1 MNIHDSGVQLK
12 YIRDRMLHSAL
23 NFAIGFFGLPIEGKY
38 LQSVTIEEDGV
49 CLTNHFLVSF
59 DLTELDSSTT
69 TRLLHI
75 RPARTQ
81 RSRRK
86 ETERYIS

>member
-1 MNIHDSGVQLK
+1 MFLLRISQSRIRFRCSGPNLSMSMNIHDSGVQLK

-49 CLTNHFLVSF
+49 CLTNHVFGVL
-59 DLTELDSSTT
+59 
-69 TRLLHI
+69 
-75 RPARTQ
+75 
-81 RSRRK
+81 
-86 ETERYIS
+86 